1 MGLIANQIPLCYPPS
16 TATAVLLAQPSQQES
31 SVTPKDKS
39 FLQLHW
45 LEQPVSLDIAG
56 AAPDD
61 VQHHTARLCKGCVGT
76 ASLGNLHCC
85 RGLRKRSLIVEKP
98 PCCSQTGF
106 QEQLFSKLVP
116 FEQELVAAGAQQPWC
131 DFDWGSLMPVK
142 GAALEHQPS
151 WGKCLP
157 SAGLFQSC

>member
-56 AAPDD
+56 AAPDRMSSTTLH
-61 VQHHTARLCKGCVGT
+61 VFARGVWALPAWRTSIGYATWEWVPPAVGG
-76 ASLGNLHCC
+76 SG
-85 RGLRKRSLIVEKP
+85 RG
-98 PCCSQTGF
+98 
-106 QEQLFSKLVP
+106 
-116 FEQELVAAGAQQPWC
+116 
-131 DFDWGSLMPVK
+131 
-142 GAALEHQPS
+142 H
-151 WGKCLP
+151 
-157 SAGLFQSC
+157 